1 MTHSYHIFMFPFQW
15 KVSGMEN
22 ENLSKQID
30 FDSIRFALDANWER
44 VIFPTIEKEQQD
56 LYNEKNYYYKFVHD
70 ALYDNGK
77 QHNNLVRHYE
87 RVETKHG
94 KVSYCIECSDKTY
107 ELDVEAINVNF
118 YSTGVGLLSF
128 YLKNERYP
136 LLEDVLKINQ
146 FGRRVYPPFYSAIK
160 NRKEIA
166 NSIIINGLNGR
177 ENGYS
182 ETFEKYE
189 VTQDNQPS
197 EMITGMIREVAT
209 NICVEPVI
217 DDRMYV
223 VSWYK
228 NDEWIGRLC
237 DAEGEKYLDDHE
249 WYRFVFV
256 DNQWPTCQNDEMM
269 HKLLER
275 ATYKR
280 WQKWHSLYGVSRYSL
295 VMATNAGD
303 TEQHLYD
310 YFVTEYARMTELI
323 LVQKASVLRFS
334 SEVTNISELSSD
346 KHLVKKVDSL
356 YKEYIRF
363 VNQIHFREVTAQDQG
378 IEMYN
383 MLYETMGLKEQV
395 EKLDGEI
402 EELYNYVSLTQDRR
416 VNSTMSLL
424 TWIATIAV
432 PITVGASIF
441 GMNAI
446 AFNGDE
452 NGTLKEWYNHWGW
465 QFFIMVML
473 TVVVVVIAITVL
485 IRNKKRK

>member
-15 KVSGMEN
+15 KISGMEN
-22 ENLSKQID
+22 EILSKQID
-30 FDSIRFALDANWER
+30 FDNIRFAVDANWER
-44 VIFPTIEKEQQD
+44 VISPTDEKEKQD

-77 QHNNLVRHYE
+77 QHNNLVRHFE
-87 RVETKHG
+87 RVETKHS
-94 KVSYCIECSDKTY
+94 KVKYCIECTEKTY
-107 ELDVEAINVNF
+107 ELNVDAININL

-128 YLKNERYP
+128 YLKNDNYP
-136 LLEDVLKINQ
+136 ELEDVLKINQ
-146 FGRRVYPPFYSAIK
+146 YGRRVYPPFYYAIK
-160 NRKEIA
+160 SRSEIA
-166 NSIIINGLNGR
+166 KSISIIGLNGR
-177 ENGYS
+177 EKGY
-182 ETFEKYE
+182 FENFDGYD
-189 VTQDNQPS
+189 VTQDNYPS
-197 EMITGMIREVAT
+197 EVITGMIREVAT

-223 VSWYK
+223 VSWHR
-228 NDEWIGRLC
+228 NDDWVKELC
-237 DAEGEKYLDDHE
+237 DDKGEKYLDDDD
-249 WYRFVFV
+249 WYRYVFV
-256 DNQWPTCQNDEMM
+256 DNQWPTCQNDDMM

-280 WQKWHSLYGVSRYSL
+280 WQKYHSLYGVSRYSL
-295 VMATNAGD
+295 VLATNADDSG
-303 TEQHLYD
+303 QYLYD

-432 PITVGASIF
+432 PITVVASIF

-446 AFNGDE
+446 AFNGDD
-452 NGTLKEWYNHWGW
+452 NGNLTAWYNHWGW
-465 QFFIMVML
+465 QFFILVML
-473 TVVVVVIAITVL
+473 TVVVIASTVL

>member
-15 KVSGMEN
+15 KISGMEN
-22 ENLSKQID
+22 EILSKQID
-30 FDSIRFALDANWER
+30 FDNIRFAVDANWER
-44 VIFPTIEKEQQD
+44 VISPTDEKEKQD

-77 QHNNLVRHYE
+77 QHNNLVRHFE
-87 RVETKHG
+87 RVETKHS
-94 KVSYCIECSDKTY
+94 KVKYCIECTDKTY
-107 ELDVEAINVNF
+107 ELNVDAININL

-128 YLKNERYP
+128 YLKNDNYP
-136 LLEDVLKINQ
+136 ELEDVLKINQ
-146 FGRRVYPPFYSAIK
+146 YGRRVYPPFYYAIK
-160 NRKEIA
+160 SRSEIA
-166 NSIIINGLNGR
+166 KSISIVGLNGR
-177 ENGYS
+177 EKGY
-182 ETFEKYE
+182 FENFDSYD
-189 VTQDNQPS
+189 VTQDNYPS
-197 EMITGMIREVAT
+197 EVITGMIREVAI

-223 VSWYK
+223 VSWHR
-228 NDEWIGRLC
+228 NDDWVKELC
-237 DAEGEKYLDDHE
+237 DSKGEKYLDDHD
-249 WYRFVFV
+249 WYRYVFV
-256 DNQWPTCQNDEMM
+256 DNQWPTCQNDDMM

-280 WQKWHSLYGVSRYSL
+280 WQKYHSLYGVSRYSL
-295 VMATNAGD
+295 VLATNAGD
-303 TEQHLYD
+303 TEQYLYD

-432 PITVGASIF
+432 PITVVASIF
-441 GMNAI
+441 GMNTI
-446 AFNGDE
+446 ALNGNLE
-452 NGTLKEWYNHWGW
+452 SNHLWNYWWW
-465 QFFIMVML
+465 QFMMMGTITL
-473 TVVVVVIAITVL
+473 LVVIAILL
-485 IRNKKRK
+485 IKNRKRR

>member
-15 KVSGMEN
+15 KINGMEK
-22 ENLSKQID
+22 EILSKQIN
-30 FDSIRFALDANWER
+30 FDSIRFAKDANWER
-44 VIFPTIEKEQQD
+44 VILPTDEKEWQD
-56 LYNEKNYYYKFVHD
+56 LYNEKNYYYKFVHN

-77 QHNNLVRHYE
+77 QRNNLVRHYE
-87 RVETKHG
+87 RVEPKHREV
-94 KVSYCIECSDKTY
+94 KYCIDCSGKTY
-107 ELDVEAINVNF
+107 ELNVDSINLNL

-128 YLKNERYP
+128 YLRNEQYP

-146 FGRRVYPPFYSAIK
+146 YGRRVYPPFYYAIIS
-160 NRKEIA
+160 RSEIA
-166 NSIIINGLNGR
+166 NSISINGLNGR
-177 ENGYS
+177 EKGYS
-182 ETFEKYE
+182 EDFNGYD

-197 EMITGMIREVAT
+197 EMIIGMIREVAT
-209 NICVEPVI
+209 NITVDSVI

-228 NDEWIGRLC
+228 NNEWICRLC
-237 DAEGEKYLDDHE
+237 DAKEEKYLDDHD

-256 DNQWPTCQNDEMM
+256 DNELPTCQNDDMM
-269 HKLLER
+269 HKLLEK

-303 TEQHLYD
+303 SEKYLYD
-310 YFVTEYARMTELI
+310 YFETEYARMTELI

-334 SEVTNISELSSD
+334 SEVTNISELSND
-346 KHLVKKVDSL
+346 KHLVNKVDSL

-383 MLYETMGLKEQV
+383 MLNETMGLKEQV
-395 EKLDGEI
+395 EKLDEEI
-402 EELYNYVSLTQDRR
+402 EELYNYVSLTQDKM
-416 VNSTMSLL
+416 VNRTMSLL

-432 PITVGASIF
+432 PITVVASIF

-452 NGTLKEWYNHWGW
+452 NGTLTASYNHFGW
-465 QFFIMVML
+465 QFSILMVF
-473 TVVVVVIAITVL
+473 TIIVILSIVL
-485 IRNKKRK
+485 INYKRKRK